1 MKKQILASLLI
12 MLFTLSSASIY
23 AESTYFNSIA
33 TDSTGVK
40 SEAFV
45 NISSLSKY
53 GTTAQARYWENS
65 LVVRYVNK
73 RQLQI
78 QNQLSKTI
86 SQGKVNK
93 YALSVNWPEGYR
105 TKVFSFSLKSKTP
118 DYKPI
123 VFKPS
128 YLNKLYSANNSPL
141 LQQKQTSVTNSLSS
155 NNNSSVLYDLMDSM
169 IIYQPKFVK
178 YQWNEIP
185 SPHKFVLEGILL
197 DRKAAHDAF
206 MLQSVEI
213 KKLDKPK
220 PVVKDWIFAGV
231 EAMQVSQSY
240 FSNWVK
246 GGQNA
251 ISLLSDLRASA
262 NYKKDWFAWDNKGIH
277 KLGIISTEGER
288 SRINDDLIQ
297 LTSKAGINASERWY
311 YSTLFDFKSQFFYGR
326 DKNDPSQ
333 ILSGF
338 MAPAYLTFAVG
349 MDYKR
354 NDFTFLL
361 SPLTSKVTLVLDT
374 ANVDQT
380 RYNVPEGHKS
390 TSQTGASMI
399 SSYKWRIN
407 TEFTLLSNFDLFYG
421 YMNKDP
427 DTQLDW
433 ELIFDMRINKFLSSR
448 INTTFRYFESESNR
462 LQVSENFS
470 VAFNYK
476 F

>member
-12 MLFTLSSASIY
+12 MLYTLSSASIN
-23 AESTYFNSIA
+23 AESTHFNSITA
-33 TDSTGVK
+33 DSTGVK

-45 NISSLSKY
+45 NINSFSKY
-53 GTTAQARYWENS
+53 SIAPQARYWES
-65 LVVRYVNK
+65 TPVVKYVNR

-78 QNQLSKTI
+78 QNQLNKTVSQSKA
-86 SQGKVNK
+86 NR
-93 YALSVNWPEGYR
+93 YALSVNWPESYQ
-105 TKVFSFSLKSKTP
+105 TMVFSFSLKSKIP
-118 DYKPI
+118 DYKSI
-123 VFKPS
+123 HYKPS
-128 YLNKLYSANNSPL
+128 YLNKLYSANNSAL
-141 LQQKQTSVTNSLSS
+141 LLNEQTTITNSLSTI
-155 NNNSSVLYDLMDSM
+155 NSSSIIYNLMDSM

-178 YQWNEIP
+178 YQWKEIP

-206 MLQSVEI
+206 MLQNVEI
-213 KKLDKPK
+213 KKLEKPK
-220 PVVKDWIFAGV
+220 QAVKDWTYSGV

-354 NDFTFLL
+354 PDFTFLL

-390 TSQTGASMI
+390 TSQTGASVI

-421 YMNKDP
+421 YMNKNP
-427 DTQLDW
+427 DTQMDW

-448 INTTFRYFESESNR
+448 INTTFRYFESESNK